1 MPLYDYKCAKCGTV
15 REVRHGFQESYDDP
29 CPACGGAM
37 ARVFN
42 AAPIVFK
49 GTGFYATDS
58 RAKSDPKTESTSDTK
73 TETKTET
80 KPDSKSETKTES
92 KSDSPSGGDKSESAA

>member
-1 MPLYDYKCAKCGTV
+1 MPLYDYKCTQCGSV
-15 REVRHGFQESYDDP
+15 REVRHGFEESYEDA

-49 GTGFYATDS
+49 GSGFYATDS
-58 RAKSDPKTESTSDTK
+58 RPKGDAKTESTSDAKSETKPDSK

-80 KPDSKSETKTES
+80 K
-92 KSDSPSGGDKSESAA
+92 SDSASAGKSESAA

>member
-1 MPLYDYKCAKCGTV
+1 MPLYDYKCTKCGTV
-15 REVRHGFQESYDDP
+15 REVRHGFQETYEDP

-49 GTGFYATDS
+49 GSGFYATDS
-58 RAKSDPKTESTSDTK
+58 RPKSGAKTESTSDTK
-73 TETKTET
+73 SDTKTETKSEATSETTTETKTE
-80 KPDSKSETKTES
+80 PS
-92 KSDSPSGGDKSESAA
+92 SGGDKSESAA